1 MSAVVRAAI
10 LAVSFLIAGCIGPE
24 GTEILGTEYRD
35 PPDAPDFTL
44 KNQFG
49 EDVSL
54 SDFDGKVVVV
64 AFIYTACPDV
74 CLIISSN
81 ICLLYTSPSPR
92 DLSTS
97 RMPSSA

>member
-1 MSAVVRAAI
+1 MSAVVRASI

-49 EDVSL
+49 
-54 SDFDGKVVVV
+54 
-64 AFIYTACPDV
+64 
-74 CLIISSN
+74 
-81 ICLLYTSPSPR
+81 
-92 DLSTS
+92 
-97 RMPSSA
+97 

>member
-1 MSAVVRAAI
+1 MSGGIRAAI
-10 LAVSFLIAGCIGPE
+10 LASLLLLAGCIGPE

-49 EDVSL
+49 EDISL

-64 AFIYTACPDV
+64 AFIYT
-74 CLIISSN
+74 
-81 ICLLYTSPSPR
+81 CLLYTSPSPR
-92 DLSTS
+92 DED
-97 RMPSSA
+97 